1 VNITAVTPW
10 SLTAGSVVFRV
21 ISPNPDKA
29 ERWPSNYL
37 ADQQTYE
44 GVLHNMSEFEE
55 LNPRFKESL
64 LDWMKTRNP
73 FWSLLGMEIIEV
85 KKGWAKIRLPFTEKL
100 ANGLG
105 VAHGGAIFSPADSAV
120 GMALVGLINKNQNIS
135 TLEMKINYL
144 KPFNSGA
151 IVAEA
156 KIIHKGTMTA
166 IGDVEVRD
174 EKDNLIAKGLA
185 TYAIFNKEPN

>member
-1 VNITAVTPW
+1 M
-10 SLTAGSVVFRV
+10 
-21 ISPNPDKA
+21 
-29 ERWPSNYL
+29 
-37 ADQQTYE
+37 ADY
-44 GVLHNMSEFEE
+44 EE

-64 LDWMKTRNP
+64 LNWMQTKNP
-73 FWSLLGMEIIEV
+73 FWSLLGMELVEI

-100 ANGLG
+100 ANGIG

-120 GMALVGLINKNQNIS
+120 GMALVGMLEKDENIS

-144 KPFNSGA
+144 RPFNSGE

-166 IGDVEVRD
+166 IGDVDVRD
-174 EKDNLIAKGLA
+174 EKDNLIAKGLV
-185 TYAIFNKEPN
+185 TYAIFKKEMIRF